1 MLGSDNLRGAF
12 YMMLAMAGFTI
23 NDACMK
29 AVTQTIP
36 LYQAIALRGA
46 VTVAALVLI
55 AHLNGGLRL
64 RLPAGAG
71 LMVGLRTLGEVAS
84 TVAFLTALMHMPL
97 ANLSAIMQSLPL
109 ALTLAA
115 ALVFREAV
123 GWRRLTAI
131 GVGFAGVLI
140 VIRPGPEGFDIW
152 ALVGLAAVA
161 AVVLRDLSIRRL
173 PAAVPSVTVA
183 LYAAVAVTVFAF
195 AMSATTPWQPI
206 DPEAAL
212 LLAGASGFLVV
223 GYLFAVIVMR
233 IGDIGFISPFRYTA
247 LIWAIFLGW
256 LVFGDFPDGWTL
268 FGAALVIGSG
278 VFTLTRERAL
288 ARRAARTA
296 KAPPPPPPLPHP
308 H

>member
-12 YMMLAMAGFTI
+12 YMMVAMAGFTI

-36 LYQAIALRGA
+36 LYQAIALRGV
-46 VTVAALVLI
+46 VTVVALALI
-55 AHLNGGLRL
+55 AHVHGGLRL

-71 LMVGLRTLGEVAS
+71 RMVGLRTLGEIAS

-161 AVVLRDLSIRRL
+161 AVVVRDLSIRRL
-173 PAAVPSVTVA
+173 PAAVPSVHIRT
-183 LYAAVAVTVFAF
+183 
-195 AMSATTPWQPI
+195 
-206 DPEAAL
+206 
-212 LLAGASGFLVV
+212 SG
-223 GYLFAVIVMR
+223 
-233 IGDIGFISPFRYTA
+233 
-247 LIWAIFLGW
+247 
-256 LVFGDFPDGWTL
+256 
-268 FGAALVIGSG
+268 
-278 VFTLTRERAL
+278 E
-288 ARRAARTA
+288 
-296 KAPPPPPPLPHP
+296 
-308 H
+308 